1 MQVAESDLIPREK
14 PVSPWAFVGRWLPV
28 LCTLSVAAGLFVF
41 AALPAQPDLPAPAVE
56 LRALGQRLALDANIQ
71 GQAQS
76 LTRSYLRSP
85 IVLEVGALEFTAT
98 RAAMGVGVDV
108 ASLERLL
115 EEARDPRSPLRRF
128 HAQRHGGS
136 PLELRIPAQLDTERG
151 LAWVQGIAD
160 QVRTQPVPAKL
171 NTKSL
176 RPIPEQPGLILEVHR
191 TLDTIEDAL
200 LTGQTRVA
208 AHFVRQPAARSR
220 DELVGHDFG
229 HVLGSFESRYN
240 PQDQDRAFNLR
251 VAAGH
256 VDGVVLMPGEV
267 FDFNAVVGERSMMN
281 GFRPAPVIADGEL
294 ADGVGGGTCQI
305 AGTLYSAV
313 YFAGLNVLT
322 RSTHTRPSSYL
333 KLGLDATVAYPK
345 LNFRFQNDL
354 SQAVAIAMRVEGGKV
369 KALIRGGRPERE
381 VSFVRRIDQTKRYTE
396 EKRDDA
402 SLPNGARVLSQR
414 GVAGFEVTSF
424 RLIRDLTTGRI
435 VRERRH
441 EVYPPTQQI
450 WRIGRGN
457 PLPPGEKLPPHD
469 QHGEYTA
476 DEYLHLTYH
485 PDTQRLEEVKRVEG
499 RSGTP
504 GWTSR
509 EGMPQAAL

>member
-1 MQVAESDLIPREK
+1 MHVAESDLIPREK
-14 PVSPWAFVGRWLPV
+14 PASSRGLVGIWLPA
-28 LCTLSVAAGLFVF
+28 LSMLVVAAGLLAF
-41 AALPAQPDLPAPAVE
+41 AILPGQPALPVPSVE
-56 LRALGQRLALDANIQ
+56 LHALGQRLALDANIQ

-76 LTRSYLRSP
+76 LTRMYLRAP
-85 IVLEVGALEFTAT
+85 MILAVGALEFTAS
-98 RAAMGVGVDV
+98 RAAMGIGVDV

-128 HAQRHGGS
+128 HAQRLGDA
-136 PLELRIPAQLDTERG
+136 PLDLRIPAQLDTERG

-160 QVRTQPVPAKL
+160 QVRTEPVPAKL

-176 RPIPEQPGLILEVHR
+176 RPLPEQPGLVLEVQR
-191 TLDTIEDAL
+191 TLDSIEQAL
-200 LTGQTRVA
+200 LTGQTRVTA
-208 AHFVRQPAARSR
+208 QLVRTPAPRSQQ
-220 DELVGHDFG
+220 ELVGQDFG
-229 HVLGSFESRYN
+229 QILGSFESRYN
-240 PQDQDRAFNLR
+240 PADQDRAFNLR

-256 VDGVVLMPGEV
+256 VDGIVLMPGEV

-313 YFAGLNVLT
+313 YFAGLNIIT

-333 KLGLDATVAYPK
+333 RLGLDATVSYPK

-354 SQAVAIAMRVEGGKV
+354 NQAVAIAMRVEGGKV
-369 KALIRGGRPERE
+369 KALVRGARPERE
-381 VSFVRRIDQTKRYTE
+381 ISFIRRIDQTKRYTE
-396 EKRDDA
+396 EKRDDG

-414 GVAGFEVTSF
+414 GVPGFEVTSF

-450 WRIGRGN
+450 WRIGRGS